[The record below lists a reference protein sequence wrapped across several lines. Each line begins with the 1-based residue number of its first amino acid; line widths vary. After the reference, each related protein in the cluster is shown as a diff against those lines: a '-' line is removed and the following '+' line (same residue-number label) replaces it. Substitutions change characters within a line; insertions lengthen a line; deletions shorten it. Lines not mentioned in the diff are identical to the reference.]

1 MKNVRQER
9 KRKRILIG
17 VLGGLLGFFSVF
29 FIALLIFVTLGKN
42 RAADENM
49 AESGQAASLT
59 ETGTEESVSSEEPE
73 PSTVPIAVTETPTEP
88 EETFPRPT
96 YHEAEDRTGLR
107 RIWIGDSRMVG
118 MQRVMQGVSPLDV
131 FIAKG
136 AMYYEW
142 FRDTAVPEMKK
153 YVSDGQEWNVIIE
166 MGVNDCANNTKGWSA
181 FTVSDYI
188 ALINRLTN
196 EYPNVRFYFMSVGR
210 TVGNYRGTTIVK
222 KHQLNPEI
230 NDFNARIQNDCYAIY
245 LAVGEYIYKNALT
258 YADGVHYSS
267 ATNRAIYDYVVERL
281 NLSYSEYFEPFPD
294 EIAP

>member
-9 KRKRILIG
+9 KRKRVLIG
-17 VLGGLLGFFSVF
+17 ILSGLLGFFSVF
-29 FIALLIFVTLGKN
+29 FVALLLFVTIGK
-42 RAADENM
+42 RTP
-49 AESGQAASLT
+49 ESGRAGSGTEDSLT
-59 ETGTEESVSSEEPE
+59 ESGPEETESEEI
-73 PSTVPIAVTETPTEP
+73 PSTETEAPTEP

-96 YHEAEDRTGLR
+96 YREEEERTGFR

-118 MQRVMQGVSPLDV
+118 MQRVMQGTSPLDV

-136 AMYYEW
+136 ATYFEW
-142 FRDTAVPEMKK
+142 FRDTAVPEMKR
-153 YVSDGQEWNVIIE
+153 YLSDGEAWNVIIE

-196 EYPNVRFYFMSVGR
+196 EYPKVRFYFMSVGR
-210 TVGNYRGTTIVK
+210 TVGNYQGTTVIR

-258 YADGVHYSS
+258 YADGVHYTA
-267 ATNRAIYDYVVERL
+267 ATNRAIYDYVVSRL
-281 NLSYSEYFEPFPD
+281 NTAYSEYFEPFPD
-294 EIAP
+294 DLAVP